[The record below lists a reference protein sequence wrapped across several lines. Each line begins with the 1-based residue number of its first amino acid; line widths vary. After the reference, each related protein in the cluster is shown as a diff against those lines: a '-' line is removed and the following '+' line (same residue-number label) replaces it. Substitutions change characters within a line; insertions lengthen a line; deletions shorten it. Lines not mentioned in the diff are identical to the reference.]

1 MISLSNVSKIFSTD
15 EMDTFALRDINLVI
29 NEGEF
34 VAICG
39 PSGGGKSTLLSILG
53 THDSPT
59 TGQYF
64 FDDIEV
70 TKLSAHQLLSV
81 RRERIGF
88 IFQEFNLIDD
98 VTVAG
103 NIALPLI
110 AKGLPKKKVLA
121 RVHEMLSHFGIAHRS
136 NHYPGQLS
144 GGQQQ
149 RVAIARAFASSP
161 MIILADEP
169 TGNLDSANGQVV
181 MDMLVDAHKNGATIC
196 MVTHDPRCAAV
207 ATRIL
212 TICDGQLQ
220 E

>member
-1 MISLSNVSKIFSTD
+1 MISLNNVSKIFSTD
-15 EMDTFALRDINLVI
+15 EMDTFALRDINLTI
-29 NEGEF
+29 DEGDF

-53 THDSPT
+53 THDLPT
-59 TGQYF
+59 TGTYI
-64 FDDIEV
+64 FDNIEV
-70 TKLSAHQLLSV
+70 TKLSAQELLSV

-98 VTVAG
+98 MTVAS

-110 AKGLPKKKVLA
+110 ANGISKKKINE
-121 RVHEMLSHFGIAHRS
+121 RVDEMLDHFGIAHRR
-136 NHYPGQLS
+136 NHFPGQLS

-149 RVAIARAFASSP
+149 RVAIARAFAANP
-161 MIILADEP
+161 KIILADEP
-169 TGNLDSANGQVV
+169 TGNLDSANGKIV

-196 MVTHDPRCAAV
+196 MVTHDPGCAAA
-207 ATRIL
+207 ATRTL
-212 TICDGQLQ
+212 TICDGQLK